1 MRRTL
6 ILATA
11 GLGGLVLLGLS
22 QAGTAQTATQAPSAP
37 VAPQAP
43 AAEEAPPEVVAT
55 PAPVA
60 TPPMQAS
67 EVAPA
72 APPKA
77 QVADKPADST
87 VKRAR
92 YDVAILQALDKV
104 TAETVRFEAAV
115 GQPVRYKTLVF
126 TVKACEQAAADEP
139 MEDSIAYMTIDSQ
152 PKPTPGRPTPAPRQ
166 VFRGW
171 MYASSPGLNPLQH
184 PVYDAWLIT
193 CKANAPVMA
202 PAAVSPPAG
211 TKPATLAGKAA
222 KPTAPAAK
230 PAASEP
236 KPVALKPA
244 VSAKPAMPPM
254 PANPPNP

>member
-6 ILATA
+6 TLAA
-11 GLGGLVLLGLS
+11 AALSGLAVLSLS
-22 QAGTAQTATQAPSAP
+22 GAGTAQTAAPSAP
-37 VAPQAP
+37 PANQAP
-43 AAEEAPPEVVAT
+43 IAAPPEEAPPEVVSA
-55 PAPVA
+55 PPPVA

-67 EVAPA
+67 EVTA
-72 APPKA
+72 ATPPKA
-77 QVADKPADST
+77 QVVDKPADST

-139 MEDSIAYMTIDSQ
+139 MEDSIAYLTIDSQ
-152 PKPTPGRPTPAPRQ
+152 PKPTSGRPTPPPRQ
-166 VFRGW
+166 VFKGW

-193 CKANAPVMA
+193 CRANAPVIAPA
-202 PAAVSPPAG
+202 PAALPAPARPVAAAKPPVS
-211 TKPATLAGKAA
+211 TKPA
-222 KPTAPAAK
+222 
-230 PAASEP
+230 
-236 KPVALKPA
+236 VLKPA
-244 VSAKPAMPPM
+244 VSAKPPLPPM
-254 PANPPNP
+254 PPNP